1 MKKTNKNNKTKELI
15 FNTTL
20 ELLRKNGS
28 LILKDI
34 SETANVNIAA
44 INYYYGDKEN
54 LIKEIIS
61 SELKKLKIKVT
72 EFANQAVAN
81 PGNPKQDLYNVID
94 YLYDF
99 AITNMGL
106 LKYIFASNNKQISE
120 EAIYLYIHEVALDT
134 EFMDN
139 LMAFGNAV
147 IPNHSIKSYNVKYT
161 QLISTFAFPIVAE
174 LDLLEIDF
182 KYFNSIFDPIFRKKY
197 IHQLCDTFFIN

>member
-81 PGNPKQDLYNVID
+81 PGNPKQDLYNVI
-94 YLYDF
+94 
-99 AITNMGL
+99 A
-106 LKYIFASNNKQISE
+106 
-120 EAIYLYIHEVALDT
+120 
-134 EFMDN
+134 
-139 LMAFGNAV
+139 
-147 IPNHSIKSYNVKYT
+147 KSY
-161 QLISTFAFPIVAE
+161 
-174 LDLLEIDF
+174 
-182 KYFNSIFDPIFRKKY
+182 R
-197 IHQLCDTFFIN
+197 